1 MLMQIPPDRMQAAR
15 LYEPG
20 PVKIEEVATPSPGPG
35 EVLVEVAA
43 CGVCGSDVHITVER
57 SQTLT
62 HYPRTPG
69 HEAAG
74 TVAALGEGVELWSIG
89 DRVSLWC
96 GVVCGTCDDCVAGH
110 ENQCRHFEVLGFDR
124 DGAFAQY
131 VIIPANNLFA
141 LPDQVPLDH
150 AAILTDAVST
160 PYHALAVRG
169 GLRAGESV
177 AIFGVGGL
185 GIHAVQL
192 ARMLGAGRVFAVDV
206 RDAALARAREFG
218 ADTVIRADT
227 ERAARRIRDETAGRG
242 VDLAVELIG
251 VADAVEEAGKCLAHS
266 GRLVL
271 VGIGACRPRL
281 PRLEPFV
288 AFSQSVLGSFGARK
302 QDLRDLIGHAAEGKL
317 DLSRSITAH
326 HPLSDLNACLTAL
339 HEKKRDTV
347 RLIITP
353 NGPLS

>member
-1 MLMQIPPDRMQAAR
+1 MSTLPARMSAAR

-20 PVKIEEVATPSPGPG
+20 PVRIEEVPTPSPGPG
-35 EVLVEVAA
+35 QVLVEVAA

-57 SQTLT
+57 SQKLT

-74 TVAALGEGVELWSIG
+74 LVAALGEGVTDWSIG
-89 DRVSLWC
+89 DRVAMWC
-96 GVVCGTCDDCVAGH
+96 GVVCGTCQACVAGR
-110 ENQCRHFEVLGFDR
+110 ENHCRKFEVFGYDR

-131 VIIPANNLFA
+131 VLMPADNLVT
-141 LPDQVPLDH
+141 LPEQVPLDH

-169 GLRAGESV
+169 NLQAGESV

-192 ARMLGAGRVFAVDV
+192 ARMLGAGRIIAVDV
-206 RDAALARAREFG
+206 RSSALDRALACG
-218 ADTVIRADT
+218 ADIVFRADT
-227 ERAARRIRDETAGRG
+227 ERVARRIRDETDGQG

-251 VADAVEEAGKCLAHS
+251 REDSVEEAGKCLAHG

-271 VGIGACRPRL
+271 VGIGPCRPRL

-288 AFSQSVLGSFGARK
+288 AFSQSILGSFGSRK
-302 QDLRDLIGHAAEGKL
+302 DDLRVLVQFAAEGQL
-317 DLSRSITAH
+317 DLSSSITAH
-326 HPLSDLNACLTAL
+326 HPLGELNACLQAL
-339 HEKKRDTV
+339 HEKKGDPV

-353 NGPLS
+353 NGPLR